1 VSDLTLLV
9 VFSDSKGLPNQ
20 SRLLDD
26 YDTKE
31 HANKGQSQR
40 ERHTVHN

>member
-9 VFSDSKGLPNQ
+9 VCANSAGLPNRF
-20 SRLLDD
+20 RLLDD

-31 HANKGQSQR
+31 HANKGQSQDR
-40 ERHTVHN
+40 QIHVHN